1 MAVKY
6 TSYITEALS
15 KIDKG
20 LDTGLELVA
29 LQGESNAVA
38 EVTKLVYDAPPSPTY
53 VRTGDLRKSITHDY
67 DPASKTAYI
76 GTAIDYAPYVEFG
89 TSKMPARPFLE
100 NAANNYSG
108 EYRAILQRE
117 LDRLS

>member
-6 TSYITEALS
+6 TSYKAEVLG

-20 LDTGLELVA
+20 LDTGMELVA
-29 LQGESNAVA
+29 LQGESNAIA
-38 EVTKLVYDAPPSPTY
+38 EVTKLVYDTPPSPSY

-67 DPASKTAYI
+67 DPASKTASI
-76 GTAIDYAPYVEFG
+76 GTALDYAPYVEFG
-89 TSKMPARPFLE
+89 TSKMLPRPFLE